1 MLHLCF
7 SGKITPK
14 HRTKDSQD
22 QAQQSS
28 FAQEWE
34 VANRLLNDMAPR
46 QGGDVASRPNDN
58 VASQSHGDEEPW
70 GQAKTE

>member
-7 SGKITPK
+7 SGKIN
-14 HRTKDSQD
+14 RTKDSQD

-34 VANRLLNDMAPR
+34 VARLLNDMAPR